1 MKKVL
6 CLLLA
11 AVCMFCLAN
20 QATAKV
26 VIKLSNAGPNNPD
39 NRTVKAVAIF
49 KAMVEKGTQGEVEVQ
64 AFHASALG
72 NERESLEGVKMGTI
86 QMATLS
92 SGPVAGFFSPVMVLG
107 IPYLFSS
114 APAAWDAYNGEF
126 GQAFA
131 VAFQK
136 QTGVRILGL
145 TENGYRH
152 FTNNTREIKAPQ
164 DMKGLKIRTM
174 ENPVHMVMVKGLGG
188 APTPIAF
195 GELYTALQQKV
206 VDGME
211 CPIVLINDMKFY
223 EVQKYM
229 SLDGHLYD
237 PLIIFINEDVYQKK
251 LTPAQ
256 QTVVA
261 EAAKMLAAS
270 HNGFSQQANIEG
282 LQKLK
287 DKGMVVY
294 QPTKEE
300 MAQYRALA
308 QPAALTYLKGQ
319 VGQEW
324 VDKALA
330 AAKKGEQTVGDKADQ
345 IVQDHIK
352 LANGKYA
359 EWVKK

>member
-20 QATAKV
+20 QASAKV

-39 NRTVKAVAIF
+39 NRTVKAVEIF

-131 VAFQK
+131 EAFQK

-174 ENPVHMVMVKGLGG
+174 GLESHKTVVSSMGGQPVAINWAEVYTSLQTGVADGQMNP
-188 APTPIAF
+188 I
-195 GELYTALQQKV
+195 
-206 VDGME
+206 
-211 CPIVLINDMKFY
+211 PIVKFAKFD

-229 SLDGHLYD
+229 TLTNHLFTPYVWIMNKSAFDGLSAQEKEVVKAAAESAIVACRGINR
-237 PLIIFINEDVYQKK
+237 IIEASERGLPALAQKMQIY
-251 LTPAQ
+251 T
-256 QTVVA
+256 
-261 EAAKMLAAS
+261 
-270 HNGFSQQANIEG
+270 
-282 LQKLK
+282 
-287 DKGMVVY
+287 
-294 QPTKEE
+294 PTKAEIAKFRE
-300 MAQYRALA
+300 LA
-308 QPAALTYLKGQ
+308 QPAVKAQIAKSYGKEGETLMADFLAAI
-319 VGQEW
+319 
-324 VDKALA
+324 DKA
-330 AAKKGEQTVGDKADQ
+330 AK
-345 IVQDHIK
+345 
-352 LANGKYA
+352 
-359 EWVKK
+359 